1 MDRWMTPEI
10 NRILPILGIG
20 IISFSVIIGLLA
32 RKIRSSF
39 KPFSR
44 KAVIYLLVALLLFG
58 FTALVV
64 AAGFFNTYTGY
75 FIFFQVLFMLYGSL
89 HVYLMKMK
97 MDWGRDERSFWPDVL
112 YSFLIMVAGA
122 LVFALIYRLVN
133 REGLELPMMT
143 SVLFFIIPVI
153 VVHTFKKAMEIPP
166 RVLKQW
172 YYPVHQ
178 PVEDPDENKLKNLL
192 LISFEFQKKSDDA
205 WFTNFRAK
213 APTDMELG
221 TLFYYFINDY
231 NEQHPQ
237 ARIHYTNANGEPY
250 GWMFYKKPRWYTIL
264 TGYMDA
270 DKTIFINTIRE
281 NDIIVCARIY

>member
-1 MDRWMTPEI
+1 MDKWMTPEI
-10 NRILPILGIG
+10 NRILPFLGIG
-20 IISFSVIIGLLA
+20 IISFSVIIALLA

-44 KAVIYLLVALLLFG
+44 KAIIYLLAALLLFG
-58 FTALVV
+58 LTALVI
-64 AAGFFNTYTGY
+64 AAGIFKTYTGY
-75 FIFFQVLFMLYGSL
+75 FIFFQILFVLYGSL
-89 HVYLMKMK
+89 HVYLMKKK
-97 MDWGRDERSFWPDVL
+97 MAWGQDERSFWPDVL

-122 LVFALIYRLVN
+122 LVFALVYRLVN
-133 REGLELPMMT
+133 REGLEWPMMA
-143 SVLFFIIPVI
+143 SVVFFIVPVF
-153 VVHTFKKAMEIPP
+153 VTHTFRKAMEIPP
-166 RVLKQW
+166 KVLKQW

-221 TLFYYFINDY
+221 RLFYYFINDY
-231 NEQHPQ
+231 NERHPQ
-237 ARIHYTNANGEPY
+237 ARIHYINANGEPY

-270 DKTIFINTIRE
+270 DKTIFVNSIRE
-281 NDIIVCARIY
+281 NDIIVCARIF